1 MLRLAEKCMQ
11 RLALLFQARCSHS
24 IKSLHTSRGGAAG
37 WGRGMLAASTASS
50 CRPTGQPVPS
60 SHSCLPAAY
69 HPTQHPIYVGGMH
82 TELTADSSIP
92 PLPQDPIYV
101 GGTHRRVRG
110 DAYWEL
116 MDEFLT
122 AVRRRYGT
130 SGGQL

>member
-1 MLRLAEKCMQ
+1 
-11 RLALLFQARCSHS
+11 
-24 IKSLHTSRGGAAG
+24 
-37 WGRGMLAASTASS
+37 
-50 CRPTGQPVPS
+50 
-60 SHSCLPAAY
+60 
-69 HPTQHPIYVGGMH
+69 MH